1 MQSLYTNGLEH
12 LYDAMYQTFI
22 NYEEEYL
29 FYSTLLNKYK
39 KNQVLEMGSGTGNL
53 AKYFVANGF
62 DYHGLDYSADMVALA
77 SQKLSKKHF
86 IQGDMRDFKLN
97 QTTQSIIIT
106 GRTSSYLLSNKNVH
120 NALHAIYNNLENQ
133 GILCFDFIDA
143 NRFIKSIKGGVNMEH
158 AATYKQ
164 KTYYRESF
172 LTPTTSN
179 NIMFNW
185 NAKYYEVTEDSKKLI
200 TQDDSEVR
208 AFTKNEWELFLYLN
222 DFELI
227 ECIDK
232 PSYMFDTYVMVA
244 RKMAQKNP
252 NVV

>member
-22 NYEEEYL
+22 NYEEEYQ

-39 KNQVLEMGSGTGNL
+39 KNQVLEIGSGTGNL
-53 AKYFVANGF
+53 AKHFIVNNFNYN
-62 DYHGLDYSADMVALA
+62 GLDYSEDMVALA
-77 SQKLSKKHF
+77 KKKVAF
-86 IQGDMRDFKLN
+86 NRFEQGDMRHFKLN

-106 GRTSSYLLSNKNVH
+106 GRTSSYLLSNKDVH
-120 NALHAIYNNLENQ
+120 NALQAIYNNLENQ

-143 NRFIKSIKGGVNMEH
+143 NRFITSIKGGVKMGHH
-158 AATYKQ
+158 ATSKQ
-164 KTYYRESF
+164 KTYYRESH

-185 NAKYYEVTEDSKKLI
+185 NAKYYEISADSKKLI
-200 TQDDSEVR
+200 TEDDSEVR

-222 DFELI
+222 NFELI

-244 RKMAQKNP
+244 RKKA
-252 NVV
+252 